1 MRIVLRFTAIVVL
14 LCFVMGGG
22 AQGQTASPTRVNAA
36 VTYVTPGTIYV
47 GAGAIAGLET
57 GDTLT
62 ITRHSS
68 TIGRVVIT
76 AISSNSSAA
85 QVLSASPAI
94 VVGDSAYTLKV
105 IVHPTKEVVTQT
117 APGRSQKT
125 HVGPLDNYVT
135 GRVAIQY
142 AGSGLLI
149 KKMEFSQPS
158 LLLQMNIA
166 RLFGTGTTFRIYSR
180 TAYDLSTRYAFY
192 GTGSR
197 LSTRIYEMSFV
208 YDDARAP
215 LGYSFGRILSPY
227 LGGFGVLDGG
237 QVYMR
242 TGGFTLGI
250 AGGGLPE
257 PIHSAIDLSH
267 KKGAFFT
274 NFAWGG
280 DVFTRSDI
288 TLAYGEQIY
297 RGKFD
302 RDFMYT
308 QGYIRPAETVS
319 LYHSAE
325 FDLHDLQG
333 GTRISRFHLSNGFV
347 TLTYMPLQWLN
358 FNAGYDA
365 TRPIFLFESMK
376 NVPDSLFSRQMQ
388 EGIRG
393 GISVRLPMN
402 LLVMSNVSYR
412 PTPSQRA
419 QTISSS
425 LRMGNI
431 VSSGIDGG
439 LQFTT
444 TKGIYT
450 TGTDFG
456 LDFSRWFWQSMGITA
471 RIDRYA
477 YTISGTGQRL
487 RTTTGS
493 LGLNAMLSRSVY
505 AMLNYDQV
513 WDSLRNTQRVY
524 FECGIRI

>member
-1 MRIVLRFTAIVVL
+1 MPGPFTHLMICQAAKNLDEFLGEELWKFLNKYYQFLFLGAESPDLPYLSIGVGGKDWADAMHYDRTNSQVISGFADLRQAWPLRTPADEIECAWFLGYVSHMVADATVHPIVQAIVGPYEGHEEAHR
-14 LCFVMGGG
+14 LCEMTMDSLIFDEIIQ
-22 AQGQTASPTRVNAA
+22 ADL
-36 VTYVTPGTIYV
+36 TY
-47 GAGAIAGLET
+47 A
-57 GDTLT
+57 
-62 ITRHSS
+62 
-68 TIGRVVIT
+68 
-76 AISSNSSAA
+76 
-85 QVLSASPAI
+85 
-94 VVGDSAYTLKV
+94 
-105 IVHPTKEVVTQT
+105 
-117 APGRSQKT
+117 
-125 HVGPLDNYVT
+125 
-135 GRVAIQY
+135 
-142 AGSGLLI
+142 
-149 KKMEFSQPS
+149 EFSDALKFCNESDHFPE
-158 LLLQMNIA
+158 LL
-166 RLFGTGTTFRIYSR
+166 
-180 TAYDLSTRYAFY
+180 D
-192 GTGSR
+192 
-197 LSTRIYEMSFV
+197 
-208 YDDARAP
+208 
-215 LGYSFGRILSPY
+215 